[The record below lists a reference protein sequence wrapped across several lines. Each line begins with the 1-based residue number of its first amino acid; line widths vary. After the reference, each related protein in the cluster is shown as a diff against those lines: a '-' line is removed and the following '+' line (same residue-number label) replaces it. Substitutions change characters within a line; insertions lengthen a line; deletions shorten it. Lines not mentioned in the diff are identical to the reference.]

1 MWFRG
6 TYSYL
11 SACFVSHLFPAPM
24 VRRSKKSRALRK
36 KPRILIGIF
45 LLGLV
50 STALIVSRSDKE
62 ERCEQHQ
69 LWFRGTYSYLS
80 ACFVSHLFPAP
91 MVRRSKKSRALRKK
105 PRILIGIF
113 LLGLVSTAL
122 MVSRSDKV
130 ERCEQHRVWF
140 RGTLRIL

>member
-1 MWFRG
+1 MQASTHYKHPLKAQNTASKNNQPQKGRAIFARPFFCFLSPFFRNPW
-6 TYSYL
+6 L
-11 SACFVSHLFPAPM
+11 EEVNK
-24 VRRSKKSRALRK
+24 V
-36 KPRILIGIF
+36 
-45 LLGLV
+45 
-50 STALIVSRSDKE
+50 
-62 ERCEQHQ
+62 ERCKQHQ

-80 ACFVSHLFPAP
+80 ACFVSHPFPAP